1 MPCTDNFQAFFTA
14 ILGRIGVKG
23 AKIEEVLSV
32 DEDTLATLPLVA
44 PRNLSYMEGNLA
56 NVSQCSGPRLSIS
69 IRVCR
74 RRERRGHGDKP

>member
-1 MPCTDNFQAFFTA
+1 MACTNNLQAFFTA

-44 PRNLSYMEGNLA
+44 PLNPSYTKGNSA
-56 NVSQCSGPRLSIS
+56 DFSQFSGPRLSIS
-69 IRVCR
+69 I
-74 RRERRGHGDKP
+74 